1 MKIIKCFFAAVLR
14 ERERVRVREREREM
28 FFSSFDEFIRVKY
41 VTKANTFVLIIII
54 IIIKVF
60 IKEEEDKSEFQ

>member
-1 MKIIKCFFAAVLR
+1 
-14 ERERVRVREREREM
+14 M

-41 VTKANTFVLIIII
+41 VTTANTFVLI

>member
-1 MKIIKCFFAAVLR
+1 MR
-14 ERERVRVREREREM
+14 ESEREREREREM

-41 VTKANTFVLIIII
+41 VTKTNKFVLIT
-54 IIIKVF
+54 IIKVF

>member
-1 MKIIKCFFAAVLR
+1 MFFGAVLR

-54 IIIKVF
+54 IKVF

>member
-1 MKIIKCFFAAVLR
+1 MR
-14 ERERVRVREREREM
+14 EREREREM

-41 VTKANTFVLIIII
+41 VTKANKFVLIIIN
-54 IIIKVF
+54 KVF

>member
-1 MKIIKCFFAAVLR
+1 MR
-14 ERERVRVREREREM
+14 ERVREREREM

-41 VTKANTFVLIIII
+41 VTKTNKFVLIT
-54 IIIKVF
+54 IIKVF

>member
-1 MKIIKCFFAAVLR
+1 MKIIKCFCAALLR
-14 ERERVRVREREREM
+14 ERESESEREREREM

-41 VTKANTFVLIIII
+41 VTKANKFVLI

-60 IKEEEDKSEFQ
+60 IK

>member
-1 MKIIKCFFAAVLR
+1 
-14 ERERVRVREREREM
+14 VRVREREREM

-41 VTKANTFVLIIII
+41 VTTANTFVLII

>member
-1 MKIIKCFFAAVLR
+1 MR
-14 ERERVRVREREREM
+14 ESEREREREREM

-41 VTKANTFVLIIII
+41 VTKANKFVLIIIN
-54 IIIKVF
+54 KVF

>member
-1 MKIIKCFFAAVLR
+1 VR
-14 ERERVRVREREREM
+14 ERVREREREM

-41 VTKANTFVLIIII
+41 VTTANTFVLII

>member
-1 MKIIKCFFAAVLR
+1 MFFAALLR

-41 VTKANTFVLIIII
+41 VTKTNKFVLIT
-54 IIIKVF
+54 IIKVF

>member
-1 MKIIKCFFAAVLR
+1 M
-14 ERERVRVREREREM
+14 RVREREREM

-41 VTKANTFVLIIII
+41 VTKANKFVLI

>member
-1 MKIIKCFFAAVLR
+1 MFFAALLR
-14 ERERVRVREREREM
+14 EREREREREM

-41 VTKANTFVLIIII
+41 VTKANKFVLIIIN
-54 IIIKVF
+54 KVF

>member
-1 MKIIKCFFAAVLR
+1 
-14 ERERVRVREREREM
+14 M

-41 VTKANTFVLIIII
+41 VTKANKFVL

>member
-1 MKIIKCFFAAVLR
+1 MLR
-14 ERERVRVREREREM
+14 YLERERVRVREREREM

-41 VTKANTFVLIIII
+41 VTKANKFVLI

-60 IKEEEDKSEFQ
+60 IKEEEDKSKFQ

>member
-1 MKIIKCFFAAVLR
+1 
-14 ERERVRVREREREM
+14 M

-54 IIIKVF
+54 IIKVF
-60 IKEEEDKSEFQ
+60 IKEEEEDKSEFQ